1 VTDAERHEQH
11 TSRDWRERAACRTG
25 VDPDL
30 FFPAAESGAT
40 RNAQVRAA
48 KAVCARCPVRAQCLT
63 EALARIP
70 YGICGGLTEHER
82 RRLRTTRRP
91 PHGQRGDGLS
101 TAAREVLTDGPRR
114 GMSGQERAAVG
125 RALLAAGR
133 TPRQVATACGVT
145 ERSAARWAA
154 HARTDTRTDTTPSS
168 DDRADA
174 GVGRGAAAAT
184 GLPSGPPSTPHTQA
198 GTRAP
203 EGPERR

>member
-1 VTDAERHEQH
+1 VTDVEWHEQH
-11 TSRDWRERAACRTG
+11 TSRDWRERAACRAG

-30 FFPAAESGAT
+30 FFPAAESGAA
-40 RNAQVRAA
+40 RGAQVRAA
-48 KAVCARCPVRAQCLT
+48 KAVCARCLVRSECLA
-63 EALARIP
+63 EALVRIP
-70 YGICGGLTEHER
+70 YGIAGGLTEHER

-91 PHGQRGDGLS
+91 PHGQRGDGLN
-101 TAAREVLTDGPRR
+101 TAAREALSDGPRR
-114 GMSGQERAAVG
+114 GMCGQERARVG
-125 RALLAAGR
+125 RALLAAGA

-154 HARTDTRTDTTPSS
+154 HARPDTSTDTAASS
-168 DDRADA
+168 DDHADA
-174 GVGRGAAAAT
+174 GVARGAAAAT